1 MDTFI
6 PRKVQGGMAGECA
19 MENAVGMAAMVK
31 ADRLQMQVIARELS
45 ARLQTEVVVG
55 GVEANM
61 AIAGALTTP
70 GCAAPLAILDLGAG
84 STDAAIVNAE
94 GQITA
99 VHLAGAGNMVS
110 LLIKTEL
117 GLEDLSLAEAIKK
130 YPLAKVE
137 SLFSIRHENGAV
149 EFFREA
155 LSPAVFAKVVYI
167 REGELVPIDNASPL
181 EKIRLVR
188 RQAKEKVFV
197 TNCLRALRQVS
208 PGGSIRDIA
217 FVVLVGG
224 SSLDFEI
231 PQLITEALSHYG
243 VVAGQGNIRGNRRAA
258 QCGRHRA
265 GTGRSGELNGR
276 SRQPLS
282 LTCYFRMPIM
292 NQTSTLTGQC
302 VAEFLG
308 TGLLIFFGAGC
319 VAALR
324 VAGASFGQ
332 WEISIIWGL
341 GVAMAIY
348 LTAGVSGAHLN
359 PAVTI
364 ALWLFACFERRKV
377 LPFIV
382 AQTAGAFCAAAL
394 VYGLYRQLFLDL
406 EQSQH
411 IVRGTAASLN
421 LAGVFSTYP
430 HPHITFIQAFAVETT
445 ITAIL
450 MAMIMALTDDGN
462 GIPRGPLAPLL
473 IGLLIAVIGASMGPL
488 TGFALNPARDFGPK
502 LFTSLAGWGSIA
514 FTGGL
519 AIPYFLVPLLAPV
532 VGAIIG
538 AFLYRK
544 LIGHHLPCE
553 CGIDE

>member
-1 MDTFI
+1 
-6 PRKVQGGMAGECA
+6 
-19 MENAVGMAAMVK
+19 
-31 ADRLQMQVIARELS
+31 
-45 ARLQTEVVVG
+45 
-55 GVEANM
+55 
-61 AIAGALTTP
+61 
-70 GCAAPLAILDLGAG
+70 
-84 STDAAIVNAE
+84 
-94 GQITA
+94 
-99 VHLAGAGNMVS
+99 
-110 LLIKTEL
+110 
-117 GLEDLSLAEAIKK
+117 
-130 YPLAKVE
+130 
-137 SLFSIRHENGAV
+137 
-149 EFFREA
+149 
-155 LSPAVFAKVVYI
+155 
-167 REGELVPIDNASPL
+167 
-181 EKIRLVR
+181 
-188 RQAKEKVFV
+188 
-197 TNCLRALRQVS
+197 
-208 PGGSIRDIA
+208 
-217 FVVLVGG
+217 
-224 SSLDFEI
+224 
-231 PQLITEALSHYG
+231 
-243 VVAGQGNIRGNRRAA
+243 
-258 QCGRHRA
+258 
-265 GTGRSGELNGR
+265 
-276 SRQPLS
+276 
-282 LTCYFRMPIM
+282 M

-450 MAMIMALTDDGN
+450 MAMI
-462 GIPRGPLAPLL
+462 

-544 LIGHHLPCE
+544 LIGRHLPCE

>member
-1 MDTFI
+1 
-6 PRKVQGGMAGECA
+6 
-19 MENAVGMAAMVK
+19 
-31 ADRLQMQVIARELS
+31 
-45 ARLQTEVVVG
+45 
-55 GVEANM
+55 
-61 AIAGALTTP
+61 
-70 GCAAPLAILDLGAG
+70 
-84 STDAAIVNAE
+84 
-94 GQITA
+94 
-99 VHLAGAGNMVS
+99 
-110 LLIKTEL
+110 
-117 GLEDLSLAEAIKK
+117 
-130 YPLAKVE
+130 
-137 SLFSIRHENGAV
+137 
-149 EFFREA
+149 
-155 LSPAVFAKVVYI
+155 
-167 REGELVPIDNASPL
+167 
-181 EKIRLVR
+181 
-188 RQAKEKVFV
+188 
-197 TNCLRALRQVS
+197 
-208 PGGSIRDIA
+208 
-217 FVVLVGG
+217 
-224 SSLDFEI
+224 
-231 PQLITEALSHYG
+231 
-243 VVAGQGNIRGNRRAA
+243 
-258 QCGRHRA
+258 
-265 GTGRSGELNGR
+265 
-276 SRQPLS
+276 
-282 LTCYFRMPIM
+282 M

-538 AFLYRK
+538 AFLYRRS
-544 LIGHHLPCE
+544 LSAAICPCE
-553 CGIDE
+553 CGTMSKAGPAAARRRFPRPDAGGLFLMTALRSPEFSGGVLVALLQHFQPKRSRLHASQHSHTAAKVGVAIHYPEGHRGRAFWVHIHKFLTGHILRRGFLNRERRAGHQTECGSRHGQYECFR